1 MTENGHRRTENALL
15 RTIDFIARRG
25 YALASLTG
33 APMRS
38 LFLLAVA
45 AAPCVAQMQNKPIV
59 IHADRV
65 LDGRGKVIPGASVV
79 VEGDKITKVDPS
91 GDVAATYDLKGY
103 TLLPGLIDAHSHLTW
118 YFNRQGRFHQGNDGD
133 TPVKSML
140 STAANAYATLIA
152 GITTIQSPGS
162 AEDKDLREWIANG
175 QVPGPRVITSLSPL
189 SQARMSPDTLRAIV
203 RRRKA
208 EGADVI
214 KVFASG
220 SIRDGG
226 EQTMSDEQLR
236 AICGE
241 AKTLGIRTMVH
252 AHSAASIK
260 ASVLAGCDQIE
271 HGVFADD
278 GTLKLMAERHVYFD
292 PQICLVFTNYLDNR
306 AKYEGI
312 GNYNE
317 AGFAAMQKAIP
328 IATEMFKRAIKTPG
342 LKVIFGT
349 DAVAGAHGRNVE
361 ELVCR
366 VQAGGQSPIDAITS
380 ATAFGA
386 EALRMDKQIGA
397 IAPGLQADLIAVQ
410 GDPTKDI
417 TALRR
422 VMFVMKGGR
431 VYKNDRH

>member
-1 MTENGHRRTENALL
+1 
-15 RTIDFIARRG
+15 
-25 YALASLTG
+25 
-33 APMRS
+33 MRS

-133 TPVKSML
+133 TPVQSML
-140 STAANAYATLIA
+140 SAAANAYATLMA

-162 AEDKDLREWIANG
+162 PEDKDLREWIATEH
-175 QVPGPRVITSLSPL
+175 VPGPRVITSLGPL

-203 RRRKA
+203 HRRKA

-226 EQTMSDEQLR
+226 QQTMTDEQLR

-252 AHSAASIK
+252 AHSVASIK

-278 GTLKLMAERHVYFD
+278 ETLKLMAERHVYFD

-366 VQAGGQSPIDAITS
+366 VQAAGQSPIDAIAS
-380 ATAFGA
+380 ATSLGA

-422 VMFVMKGGR
+422 VMFVMKDGR

>member
-1 MTENGHRRTENALL
+1 
-15 RTIDFIARRG
+15 
-25 YALASLTG
+25 
-33 APMRS
+33 MRS

-45 AAPCVAQMQNKPIV
+45 AAPCAAQMQNKPIV

-118 YFNRQGRFHQGNDGD
+118 YFNRQGRYHQGNDGD
-133 TPVKSML
+133 TDVQSML
-140 STAANAYATLIA
+140 SAAANAYATLMA
-152 GITTIQSPGS
+152 GVTTIQSPG
-162 AEDKDLREWIANG
+162 ANEDKDLREWIANG
-175 QVPGPRVITSLSPL
+175 HVPGPRVITSLAAL
-189 SQARMSPDTLRAIV
+189 TQARMSPDSLRALV
-203 RRRKA
+203 GRRKA

-226 EQTMSDEQLR
+226 QQTMTDDQLK

-278 GTLKLMAERHVYFD
+278 ETLKLMADRHVYFD

-366 VQAGGQSPIDAITS
+366 VQAAGQSPIDAITS
-380 ATAFGA
+380 ATSLGA
-386 EALRMDKQIGA
+386 EALRMEKQIGA

-422 VMFVMKGGR
+422 VMFVMKGGK
-431 VYKNDRH
+431 VYKNDRP

>member
-1 MTENGHRRTENALL
+1 VG
-15 RTIDFIARRG
+15 
-25 YALASLTG
+25 
-33 APMRS
+33 
-38 LFLLAVA
+38 
-45 AAPCVAQMQNKPIV
+45 
-59 IHADRV
+59 
-65 LDGRGKVIPGASVV
+65 
-79 VEGDKITKVDPS
+79 
-91 GDVAATYDLKGY
+91 
-103 TLLPGLIDAHSHLTW
+103 
-118 YFNRQGRFHQGNDGD
+118 
-133 TPVKSML
+133 
-140 STAANAYATLIA
+140 
-152 GITTIQSPGS
+152 
-162 AEDKDLREWIANG
+162 
-175 QVPGPRVITSLSPL
+175 
-189 SQARMSPDTLRAIV
+189 
-203 RRRKA
+203 RRKA

-226 EQTMSDEQLR
+226 QQTMNDDQLK

-241 AKTLGIRTMVH
+241 AKTLGMRTMVH

-278 GTLKLMAERHVYFD
+278 ETLKLMAERHVYFD

-366 VQAGGQSPIDAITS
+366 VQAAGQSPIDAITS
-380 ATAFGA
+380 ATSLGA
-386 EALRMDKQIGA
+386 EALRMEKQIGA

-422 VMFVMKGGR
+422 VMFVMKGGK
-431 VYKNDRH
+431 VYKNERY

>member
-1 MTENGHRRTENALL
+1 
-15 RTIDFIARRG
+15 
-25 YALASLTG
+25 
-33 APMRS
+33 MRS
-38 LFLLAVA
+38 LLLLAVA
-45 AAPCVAQMQNKPIV
+45 AAPCVAQMQSKPIV
-59 IHADRV
+59 LHADRV

-79 VEGDKITKVDPS
+79 VEGDKITRIDAS
-91 GDVAATYDLKGY
+91 GDMAATYDLKGY

-133 TPVKSML
+133 TPVQSML
-140 STAANAYATLIA
+140 SAAANAYATLMA
-152 GITTIQSPGS
+152 GVTTIQSPGS
-162 AEDKDLREWIANG
+162 PEDKDLREWIANG
-175 QVPGPRVITSLSPL
+175 HVPGPRVITSLAAL
-189 SQARMSPDTLRAIV
+189 SQARMSPDSLRALV
-203 RRRKA
+203 GRRKA

-226 EQTMSDEQLR
+226 QQTMNDDQLK

-278 GTLKLMAERHVYFD
+278 ETLKLMSERHVYFD

-349 DAVAGAHGRNVE
+349 DAVAGAHGHNVE

-366 VQAGGQSPIDAITS
+366 VQAAGQSPIDAITS
-380 ATAFGA
+380 ATSIGA
-386 EALRMDKQIGA
+386 EALRMEKQIGA

-422 VMFVMKGGR
+422 VMFVMKGGK
-431 VYKNDRH
+431 VYRNERP

>member
-1 MTENGHRRTENALL
+1 
-15 RTIDFIARRG
+15 
-25 YALASLTG
+25 
-33 APMRS
+33 MRS

-65 LDGRGKVIPGASVV
+65 LDGRGKVFPGASVV

-133 TPVKSML
+133 TPVQSML
-140 STAANAYATLIA
+140 SATANAYATLMA

-162 AEDKDLREWIANG
+162 PEDTDLRAWIANG
-175 QVPGPRVITSLSPL
+175 QVPGPRVITSLGPL

-226 EQTMSDEQLR
+226 QQTMNDEQLR

-278 GTLKLMAERHVYFD
+278 ETLKLMAERHVYFD

-306 AKYEGI
+306 TKYEGI

-366 VQAGGQSPIDAITS
+366 VQAAGQSPIDAITS
-380 ATAFGA
+380 ATALGA

-431 VYKNDRH
+431 VYKNDRP